1 MIKRDISPLT
11 SSQILDILCPNR
23 SDMLEKYRHSYDE
36 MLKAQA
42 DSGDKK
48 NGGAY
53 AQYAGM
59 AATLKKEAGEQDP

>member
-1 MIKRDISPLT
+1 
-11 SSQILDILCPNR
+11 
-23 SDMLEKYRHSYDE
+23 MLEKYRHSYDE